1 MSLVRIGSI
10 NSLNLSNFWFY
21 DLKLIEFEMHGIRF
35 NIFEPVNLGGCIFFC
50 QSFILYKINEN
61 KRTVFSFILKEKAF
75 ILSVW
80 KICTFFYLPFIFKSN
95 LYFLLSIFYVS
106 DEYVLSF
113 IYLLYFCLI
122 CIFFYLPFI
131 SESTAPIV
139 QLLNYCVTVNLVP
152 SIIYLMH
159 LIEPD
164 QQTVNIWK
172 LMKSMFKFTL
182 ILLLILFL
190 KTMKF

>member
-1 MSLVRIGSI
+1 MMIY
-10 NSLNLSNFWFY
+10 NPSNFF
-21 DLKLIEFEMHGIRF
+21 LRVG
-35 NIFEPVNLGGCIFFC
+35 
-50 QSFILYKINEN
+50 
-61 KRTVFSFILKEKAF
+61 VFSFINLLFYIKKQIKGLNFLLYLRKKLLYLLLE
-75 ILSVW
+75 
-80 KICTFFYLPFIFKSN
+80 KICTLFYLPFIFKSN

-122 CIFFYLPFI
+122 RIFFYLPFI
-131 SESTAPIV
+131 LESTAPIV

-164 QQTVNIWK
+164 QQTVNI
-172 LMKSMFKFTL
+172 
-182 ILLLILFL
+182 
-190 KTMKF
+190 